1 MGNRAV
7 IAMSDKHFNEYSPLG
22 PDRFIKDALPAIY
35 LHWHGDKPHVDAF
48 LEAAKQLGVR
58 EGDAIYGMGRLT
70 QIIGNYIG
78 GSLSLGVG
86 TVGTLDIDNNDNG
99 LFWIDSNFNIT
110 GREHN
115 NRTDLQLSDEKQL
128 ELMHKVIAA
137 NPQFFTIAV

>member
-7 IAMSDKHFNEYSPLG
+7 IAMSTKPFNEYGPLG
-22 PDRFIKDALPAIY
+22 SDRLIKDALPAIY

-48 LEAAKQLGVR
+48 LKAAKQLGVR
-58 EGDAIYGMGRLT
+58 EDDAIYGMGRLT

-78 GSLSLGVG
+78 GALSLGVG

-99 LFWIDSNFNIT
+99 LFWIDPNFNIA

-115 NRTDLQLSDEKQL
+115 NRPDLQLSDEKQL
-128 ELMHKVIAA
+128 ELLHKVIEA
-137 NPQFFTIAV
+137 NPQFFTV